1 MSEGI
6 PGFAL
11 GRLELE
17 CLGEHVFSLLGVLRQ
32 EVECPATQ
40 VEQLCFF
47 LLVRDCWRLRAIKL
61 TY

>member
-47 LLVRDCWRLRAIKL
+47 LLV
-61 TY
+61 